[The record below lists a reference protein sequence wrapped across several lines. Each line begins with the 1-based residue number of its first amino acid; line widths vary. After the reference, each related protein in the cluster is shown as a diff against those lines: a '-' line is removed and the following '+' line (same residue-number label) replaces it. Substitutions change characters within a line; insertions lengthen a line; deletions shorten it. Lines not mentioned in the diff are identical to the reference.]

1 MRESR
6 GKQHLEVVCD
16 TGLTG
21 EAWRMPDS
29 VPQIGE
35 RNLRHNIET
44 CVPSR
49 TTSPLLL
56 LIVNPI
62 RRNAPTT
69 PAHASAA
76 PNVVGR
82 LARKT
87 AGVAPAGI
95 CGTRSI
101 REGCVQRACTNGLQ
115 PSAPSVATGR
125 RTRIGTRNELLIPR
139 SGTSSE
145 SEARLR
151 LHLGSKPRNAATAE
165 TTGYARAFR
174 RAADSQH
181 RCRLR

>member
-1 MRESR
+1 MREVY
-6 GKQHLEVVCD
+6 GKKHLEAVCD
-16 TGLTG
+16 TRLTG
-21 EAWRMPDS
+21 RAWRSMRVGIPDG
-29 VPQIGE
+29 QG
-35 RNLRHNIET
+35 NLRHNIEA
-44 CVPSR
+44 CAPSR

-115 PSAPSVATGR
+115 PSAPSVAAGR

-151 LHLGSKPRNAATAE
+151 LHLGSKPRNAATTE

-174 RAADSQH
+174 RAFDWQP